1 MAYYTKEAIEEAKK
15 IDALTYLKT
24 FNPSEL
30 VQDSRNVYSTK
41 THDSLKFSNGKWY
54 WFSHGFGGYNALDY
68 LMKVEELSFMDAMNK
83 LVKTDGLIL
92 EENPYY
98 NQKDKINRL
107 ILPEKNNNNDK
118 IIKYLSSRGIDINII
133 FDCINNELIYES
145 KENKNVVF
153 VGKDLNNNPRFATIR
168 GSSEKR
174 FMYEASGSDK
184 KYSFRLL
191 SKTSN
196 NTVHVF
202 ESAIDLLSY
211 ATILKLGNKD
221 YKLENLLSLSGVYQ
235 STGNGNRFSMLW
247 SNVIYG
253 QNSGEYVNWRQTDSR
268 WSSVRL
274 GNTNSTIG
282 QIGCLVT
289 SISVLID
296 KSGVNTEITP
306 FNPGIF
312 VEALNKNGGF
322 DDSGNLKYYAIQK
335 VVPRFSFV
343 GNVNLRGKT
352 RKQKMQLINKYISD
366 GYYISAEVKGATSGS
381 QHWVA
386 VMSVSNNI
394 IYMVDPASS
403 STDMWSSY
411 EWSKTSQ
418 FVYFRAN

>member
-235 STGNGNRFSMLW
+235 STGNGKLPISLESYLKKNKQIKRIFLHLDNDLVGRNATESLRK
-247 SNVIYG
+247 NLENNYEVIDGKSFYG
-253 QNSGEYVNWRQTDSR
+253 KDWNDY
-268 WSSVRL
+268 
-274 GNTNSTIG
+274 
-282 QIGCLVT
+282 
-289 SISVLID
+289 
-296 KSGVNTEITP
+296 
-306 FNPGIF
+306 
-312 VEALNKNGGF
+312 
-322 DDSGNLKYYAIQK
+322 LKYIIEK
-335 VVPRFSFV
+335 S
-343 GNVNLRGKT
+343 
-352 RKQKMQLINKYISD
+352 NKKK
-366 GYYISAEVKGATSGS
+366 E
-381 QHWVA
+381 
-386 VMSVSNNI
+386 NNI
-394 IYMVDPASS
+394 
-403 STDMWSSY
+403 TK
-411 EWSKTSQ
+411 E
-418 FVYFRAN
+418 R

>member
-54 WFSHGFGGYNALDY
+54 WFSRGFGGYNALDY

-98 NQKDKINRL
+98 NKKEKINRL

-118 IIKYLSSRGIDINII
+118 IIKYLVSRGIDINII

-211 ATILKLGNKD
+211 ATILKMGNKD

-235 STGNGNRFSMLW
+235 STGNSKLPISLESYLKKNKQIKRIFLHLDNDLVGRNATESLRKNLE
-247 SNVIYG
+247 NNYEVIDGKSFYG
-253 QNSGEYVNWRQTDSR
+253 KDMNDY
-268 WSSVRL
+268 
-274 GNTNSTIG
+274 
-282 QIGCLVT
+282 
-289 SISVLID
+289 
-296 KSGVNTEITP
+296 
-306 FNPGIF
+306 
-312 VEALNKNGGF
+312 
-322 DDSGNLKYYAIQK
+322 LKYIIEK
-335 VVPRFSFV
+335 S
-343 GNVNLRGKT
+343 
-352 RKQKMQLINKYISD
+352 NKKK
-366 GYYISAEVKGATSGS
+366 E
-381 QHWVA
+381 
-386 VMSVSNNI
+386 NNI
-394 IYMVDPASS
+394 
-403 STDMWSSY
+403 T
-411 EWSKTSQ
+411 KG
-418 FVYFRAN
+418 R